1 MTPEQIAAE
10 YLRRERVANAT
21 LRGADCRTI
30 LTALAKEVGMDYA
43 EVREIILDNTMTGPC

>member
-21 LRGADCRTI
+21 LRGADCRAI
-30 LTALAKEVGMDYA
+30 LSALAREVDIEYA
-43 EVREIILDNTMTGPC
+43 EAREIILDNTMTGPC